1 MNERQLC
8 GEDRPVCSYE
18 GSRYSTEFWTQARS
32 YEDAVE
38 RIALRAL
45 LPARGQR
52 LLEIGAGFGR
62 VVDLYEGYGT
72 IVLLDYAETQLAQ
85 AVDRLGADGPFVFVQ
100 ANFYHLPFA
109 RRLFDTVTMIRT
121 LHHATDAPEVLHQV
135 SQVLGPEGAFVLEF
149 ANKQNL
155 KAIARYLLGRQAWSP
170 FDREPVEFVEL
181 NFDFHPRWIWS
192 QLARVDLQREAVRTV
207 SHFRIDLMKRLLP
220 ARLLATVDGAIQPT
234 GALWQLSPSVF
245 VRARADADRD
255 PVPEGVFF
263 RCPACGRPLE
273 GVPPV
278 ASLSCACGETWVRKG
293 AIYDF
298 RWPR

>member
-1 MNERQLC
+1 MNK
-8 GEDRPVCSYE
+8 RPICSYE

-38 RIALRAL
+38 RVALRAL
-45 LPARGQR
+45 LPERGR
-52 LLEIGAGFGR
+52 RILEIGAGFGR
-62 VVDLYEGYGT
+62 VVDLYAGYER

-85 AVDRLGADGPFVFVQ
+85 AVERLGEDRRFVFVQ

-109 RRLFDTVTMIRT
+109 RGLFDTVTMIRT
-121 LHHATDAPEVLHQV
+121 LHHATDAPSVLQEI
-135 SQVLGPEGAFVLEF
+135 SEVLGPAGAFVMEF

-155 KAIARYLLGRQAWSP
+155 KAIARHLLGRQEWSP

-181 NFDFHPRWIWS
+181 NFDFHPRWIWA
-192 QLARVDLQREAVRTV
+192 QLARVGLEREAVRTV
-207 SHFRIDLMKRLLP
+207 SHFRIDLLKRVFP
-220 ARLLATVDGAIQPT
+220 TRLLAALDSAIQPT

-245 VRARADADRD
+245 VRSRADADKD
-255 PVPEGVFF
+255 PAPDDVFF
-263 RCPACGRPLE
+263 RCPACGRPLA
-273 GVPPV
+273 GLPP
-278 ASLSCACGETWVRKG
+278 ADAFECPCGETWERKG

>member
-1 MNERQLC
+1 MNK
-8 GEDRPVCSYE
+8 RPICSYE

-38 RIALRAL
+38 RVALRAL
-45 LPARGQR
+45 LPQRGRR

-62 VVDLYEGYGT
+62 VVDLYAGYDT

-85 AVDRLGADGPFVFVQ
+85 AVARLGAEGPFVFVQ

-109 RRLFDTVTMIRT
+109 RGLFDAVTMIRT
-121 LHHATDAPEVLHQV
+121 LHHATDAPEVLREV
-135 SQVLGPEGAFVLEF
+135 SEVLGPEGAFVMEF
-149 ANKQNL
+149 ANKHNL
-155 KAIARYLLGRQAWSP
+155 KAVVRYLLGRQDWSP

-181 NFDFHPRWIWS
+181 NFDFHPGWIWEH
-192 QLARVDLQREAVRTV
+192 LERVGLEREAVRTV
-207 SHFRIDLMKRLLP
+207 SHFRIDLLKRALP
-220 ARLLATVDGAIQPT
+220 VRLLAALDRLLQPT

-245 VRARADADRD
+245 VRSRADADRA
-255 PVPEGVFF
+255 PAPEDVFF

-273 GVPPV
+273 GRPPIH
-278 ASLSCACGETWVRKG
+278 ALTCACGETWERKG